1 MHENSGRMNKG
12 KLMSSCFLYELIGK
26 LMFNFRIKIM
36 ANLIVT
42 CQVKWS
48 VFVLHAEITFVLH
61 AETSDHGVNEVMPK

>member
-1 MHENSGRMNKG
+1 
-12 KLMSSCFLYELIGK
+12 
-26 LMFNFRIKIM
+26 MFNFRIKTM

-61 AETSDHGVNEVMPK
+61 AETSDHGANEVMPK